1 MAFAEVFG
9 VSTVFTA
16 CRIKLEGLI
25 HIGVDNKPTL
35 LRSITDVF
43 QTTEVSIIEVKT
55 HSHFEKYGRPSTGT
69 DARQRHDSAHNSSF
83 DEDTITTIMS
93 VSSGSGGMKQKK
105 NSDSNSSS
113 SGNNSMPSVT
123 SSRARSQETDV
134 GYESDTVDTLAEEDN
149 TPIRY
154 RGQQINHS
162 VPITSAVAA
171 SIQKRESHD
180 DSSTPPH
187 HAMSTSTHTVATNQP
202 RSSSPAPFGSATAR
216 FQTPTAKVLPRP
228 PVTSTPRFA
237 SSSSR
242 TETPMRSVWRTQ
254 RGDDHMH
261 GTPVLY
267 GNNNSSSYEPQSQAK
282 PVLTADD
289 LRMR

>member
-25 HIGVDNKPTL
+25 HIGVDDKPTL

-55 HSHFEKYGRPSTGT
+55 HSHFEKYGRPSEGT
-69 DARQRHDSAHNSSF
+69 DTRQRHDSAHNSNF

-105 NSDSNSSS
+105 NSDSSSS
-113 SGNNSMPSVT
+113 SSNNSMPSVT
-123 SSRARSQETDV
+123 SSRAHSQETDV
-134 GYESDTVDTLAEEDN
+134 GYESDTIDTLAEEDN

-154 RGQQINHS
+154 RGQQS
-162 VPITSAVAA
+162 SSKASMTSAVPAN
-171 SIQKRESHD
+171 QRGESHD
-180 DSSTPPH
+180 DYSTPPH
-187 HAMSTSTHTVATNQP
+187 ALSTSTHTVATNQP
-202 RSSSPAPFGSATAR
+202 RSTSPAPFGSATVR

-228 PVTSTPRFA
+228 PVTSTPRFT

-242 TETPMRSVWRTQ
+242 TETPTRSVWRAQ
-254 RGDDHMH
+254 RGDDYMH

-267 GNNNSSSYEPQSQAK
+267 GNNNSSSYEPRSQAK